1 MYELLNNSDD
11 EDLAIL
17 EEQDD
22 GWEYTSG
29 NESENDERLT
39 PVVAGEIDVQGED
52 DSDIENNMNEEN
64 VIPRKRKKRSDMM
77 AQKFIWKETDLKPSL
92 HTFDMAKSGCLLENL
107 PEKPNVLEVFECF
120 VTYEFVQEIVLHS
133 HMYLNTL

>member
-1 MYELLNNSDD
+1 MYELSNNSDD
-11 EDLAIL
+11 EDLVIL

-22 GWEYTSG
+22 GWEYSSG

-39 PVVAGEIDVQGED
+39 LVVAGEIDVQGED

-77 AQKFIWKETDLKPSL
+77 VQKFIWKETDLKPSL

-107 PEKPNVLEVFECF
+107 SEKPNVLEVFECF
-120 VTYEFVQEIVLHS
+120 VTNEFV
-133 HMYLNTL
+133 